1 MRPTKIRVAFA
12 EDIEEH
18 RKRIIAAV
26 QETKSYET
34 SIRAVSGRYLI
45 LQLKGAKKLPQ
56 IILMDMQMPCCDGLL
71 ATIICKRLFPSI
83 KIVGLSSHTDGIV
96 VSEFLTEG
104 GVAFLSKF
112 IVVKTALTQKVYND
126 DNVFENALNLI
137 LNTENGFVDIMLED
151 DGSKFKNRL
160 STSQIIAKN
169 HAYLKDYEVTYL
181 QLNAAGFN
189 REEIAFL
196 MDKSEAAIQK
206 YFNHLSKVFKVENH
220 FDLINIAINI
230 GVAKFVRIYQPPPK
244 LVFD

>member
-1 MRPTKIRVAFA
+1 MKSTKIKIAFA

-18 RKRIIAAV
+18 RKRITVAV
-26 QETKSYET
+26 QETQNYEL
-34 SIRAVSGRYLI
+34 SIKAISGRDLI
-45 LQLKGAKKLPQ
+45 LQLKKARKLPTL
-56 IILMDMQMPCCDGLL
+56 ILMDMQMPCCDGLL

-83 KIVGLSSHTDGIV
+83 KIVGLSNHTDGIV

-104 GVAFLSKF
+104 GSAFLSKF
-112 IVVKTALTQKVYND
+112 IIVKTALTQKVYND
-126 DNVFENALNLI
+126 DDVFENALNQI

-151 DGSKFKNRL
+151 DGSKFPNRL

-189 REEIAFL
+189 RGEIALL

-206 YFNHLSKVFKVENH
+206 YFNNISKLFKVENH

-230 GVAKFVRIYQPPPK
+230 GVAKFVRIYQPSPK